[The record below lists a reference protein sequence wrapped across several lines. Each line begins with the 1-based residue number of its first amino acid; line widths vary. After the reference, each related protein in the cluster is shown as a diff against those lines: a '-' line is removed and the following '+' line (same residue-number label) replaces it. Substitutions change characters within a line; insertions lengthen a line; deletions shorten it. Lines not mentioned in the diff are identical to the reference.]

1 MFKEQERGTGSVHLK
16 PDSKVS
22 FGFFVIKRFYFILN
36 FINVSEFKRRKKHN
50 VNVYE
55 TNFNIPGNRKGK
67 LLK

>member
-36 FINVSEFKRRKKHN
+36 FINVSEFKRKKK
-50 VNVYE
+50 
-55 TNFNIPGNRKGK
+55 T
-67 LLK
+67 